1 MRRRIYLDYNAG
13 APLDGR
19 VRAAMEPVLGKKPGN
34 ASSIHAFGREARV
47 LLEEARAHLG
57 ALLGA
62 ADKDEVVFAS
72 GGTEA
77 DNLAVLGVALARA
90 DQGRHAITSAVE
102 HPAVLAASAAL
113 EKAGF
118 TVTALRVDGEGR
130 LDPAELR
137 RAIRPDTVLVSLMH
151 ANNETGVLF
160 DLPALAGVAHAAGV
174 PVHTDAVQSFGKVPV
189 RVPDLGVDLL
199 SLSGHKIGGPA
210 GSGALYVRSGVR
222 LAPRLLGGSQE
233 RERRAGTENLAAAVG
248 LAAAA
253 ELAVAEREAEAARLC
268 ALRDTLEARV
278 QERIPGVAVNGG
290 GPPRL
295 PQTSNLAFPGVEAEE
310 LLVALDL
317 AGFACSAGAACS
329 SGALEPSHVLRAM
342 GLPPERVRGSI
353 RVSLGRATTAEEVD
367 ALAEALPALVARCRG

>member
-19 VRAAMEPVLGKKPGN
+19 VHAAMDPVLGEKPGN

-62 ADKDEVVFAS
+62 ADKDEVVFVS

-90 DQGRHAITSAVE
+90 DQGRHVITSAVE

-160 DLPALAGVAHAAGV
+160 DLPALAAVAHAARV

-253 ELAVAEREAEAARLC
+253 ELALAEREAEAARLC

>member
-19 VRAAMEPVLGKKPGN
+19 IRAAMEPVLGEMPGN

-62 ADKDEVVFAS
+62 ADKDEVVFVS

-90 DQGRHAITSAVE
+90 DQGRHAITSEVE

-118 TVTALRVDGEGR
+118 TVTALRVDREGR
-130 LDPAELR
+130 LDPVELR

-248 LAAAA
+248 LVAAA

>member
-1 MRRRIYLDYNAG
+1 
-13 APLDGR
+13 
-19 VRAAMEPVLGKKPGN
+19 
-34 ASSIHAFGREARV
+34 
-47 LLEEARAHLG
+47 
-57 ALLGA
+57 
-62 ADKDEVVFAS
+62 
-72 GGTEA
+72 
-77 DNLAVLGVALARA
+77 
-90 DQGRHAITSAVE
+90 
-102 HPAVLAASAAL
+102 
-113 EKAGF
+113 
-118 TVTALRVDGEGR
+118 
-130 LDPAELR
+130 
-137 RAIRPDTVLVSLMH
+137 MH

-248 LAAAA
+248 LVAAA